1 MAKLIWIAWPAFLA
15 ACALELLVFALVDPS
30 ELDWSGRPLA
40 WSRQAVYAG
49 AFFVF
54 WVVTL
59 AACWLT
65 TLLRMTPEEINACPF
80 QPDAR
85 PQECVRRTADMETRR
100 L

>member
-1 MAKLIWIAWPAFLA
+1 VAKLMWLAWPAFLA
-15 ACALELLVFALVDPS
+15 ACILELLVFALVDPG
-30 ELDWSGRPLA
+30 ELGWSGRPLA

-54 WVVTL
+54 WAVTL

-80 QPDAR
+80 QPGER
-85 PQECVRRTADMETRR
+85 PRECNQRLADRRG
-100 L
+100 